1 MVALLT
7 PVLALVPGMVN
18 PTVNIAQAMLVAA
31 FDPELAGR
39 FSAKQINAL
48 CLKYRGKN

>member
-1 MVALLT
+1 
-7 PVLALVPGMVN
+7 VN

-31 FDPELAGR
+31 FDPQLTGR

-48 CLKYRGKN
+48 CVRYRGTN